1 MKKYNIFELYVIKVE
16 DYCFICT
23 KTNKGYSEI
32 FTNEEFKNIEDYYIE
47 PLKNY
52 YSLLAIMNYTTGEP
66 LTLTKKEL
74 LKEYARINSANIERK
89 KQYNAINKEFIKYQ
103 DEYIKALRELQEK
116 NPEKAKELAIE
127 SLKRTGILDEK
138 EQIVSFYDSSQNDNL
153 TQTDDNIRTLK
164 K

>member
-1 MKKYNIFELYVIKVE
+1 MKKYNVIELYVIKAD
-16 DYCFICT
+16 DYYFICT

-32 FTNEEFKNIEDYYIE
+32 FTKEEFKNIEDYVVE

-52 YSLLAIMNYTTGEP
+52 YSLLAIMSYTTGEP

-89 KQYNAINKEFIKYQ
+89 KQYNAINGEFIKYQ

-116 NPEKAKELAIE
+116 NPQKAKELAIE
-127 SLKRTGILDEK
+127 SLKKTGILDENEK
-138 EQIVSFYDSSQNDNL
+138 LAYPYDLSLNNGIDKSEEYIKVR
-153 TQTDDNIRTLK
+153 NI
-164 K
+164 